1 MWRRYDR
8 TNDSAS
14 SRVPEPT
21 QAPEPTEAAEPA
33 QAPSPAEEVTV
44 NIVDSSFTE
53 STITVPVGTTVI
65 WTHNGQNLHTVT
77 LDDGSFDS
85 DTFSSGD
92 TFIYTFDQAG
102 TYTYYCKFHGGPG
115 GVGMSGTI
123 IVTEE

>member
-1 MWRRYDR
+1 MLLVAAIVL
-8 TNDSAS
+8 SACGGVMTEPTTAPPTE
-14 SRVPEPT
+14 VPEPT
-21 QAPEPTEAAEPA
+21 QAP
-33 QAPSPAEEVTV
+33 SPAEEITV
-44 NIVDSSFTE
+44 NIVDSSFTH

-65 WTHNGQNLHTVT
+65 WTHNGQYPHTVT

-85 DTFSSGD
+85 DSLSSGD
-92 TFIYTFDQAG
+92 TYIYTFDQAG